1 MIQLTMY
8 KKADGNYTGFSCEGH
23 AGYDEYGQDIVCAGV
38 STLVITIINSIDTLT
53 SDEMYA
59 EVKED
64 TGSVTCTFKNALSKE
79 AALLLDA
86 LLLGVRG
93 IQEEYGNEYISI
105 TYKEV
110 R

>member
-8 KKADGNYTGFSCEGH
+8 KTADGNYTGFTCEGH
-23 AGYDEYGQDIVCAGV
+23 AGYGRYGQDIVCAGV

-53 SDEMYA
+53 SDVIFADSE
-59 EVKED
+59 ED
-64 TGSVTCTFKNALSKE
+64 TGYVTCTFKDTPSKE
-79 AALLLDA
+79 ADLLLNA
-86 LLLGVRG
+86 LLLGVQSIR
-93 IQEEYGNEYISI
+93 EEYGNEYISI